1 MENAEY
7 ADLTDLMS
15 FLPTSLVEEVT
26 SIPETLSSKS
36 FITNKDKQERIEKS
50 SRDANNLCMNGRKNV
65 IKIKDNLQRL
75 VLTKRLIYQITR

>member
-7 ADLTDLMS
+7 ADFTDLMS

-26 SIPETLSSKS
+26 SIPKTLSSKP

-50 SRDANNLCMNGRKNV
+50 SRDANNLCMNDKKNV
-65 IKIKDNLQRL
+65 IKIKDNLQHL

>member
-26 SIPETLSSKS
+26 SIPETLSSKP

-65 IKIKDNLQRL
+65 IKIKGNLQHL

>member
-26 SIPETLSSKS
+26 SIPKTLSSKP